1 MQMELDEEDDSPVAE
16 WFYDHRALQ
25 FTDRVNGPSY
35 KSWRL
40 SLPEMNALYR
50 FAGQLLS
57 DLLDSN
63 YFYLFEPQA
72 LITAKS
78 LNLCIPGGPKFEPMY
93 RCDCLVFCV
102 VIALNFVSERSHVL
116 GPAIF
121 VEDPGTCTVF

>member
-1 MQMELDEEDDSPVAE
+1 MELDEEEDAAVAE
-16 WFYDHRALQ
+16 WFYDHKALQ

-40 SLPEMNALYR
+40 SLPEMNTLYR

-93 RCDCLVFCV
+93 RCAAGLRNV
-102 VIALNFVSERSHVL
+102 V
-116 GPAIF
+116 
-121 VEDPGTCTVF
+121 T

>member
-1 MQMELDEEDDSPVAE
+1 MELDEGEDSAVYE
-16 WFYDHRALQ
+16 WFYDHKALQ

-40 SLPEMNALYR
+40 SLPEMNTLYR

-93 RCDCLVFCV
+93 RCVQQHLSGMLWNVLECYQ
-102 VIALNFVSERSHVL
+102 VSRV
-116 GPAIF
+116 
-121 VEDPGTCTVF
+121 